1 MQTAFL
7 NKARFDNEQ
16 WRYICEKFDVNPD
29 CGWFEVMY
37 EIYDTSDIEDDIEEE
52 SLWETEQL
60 LKDLL

>member
-37 EIYDTSDIEDDIEEE
+37 EVYDTSDIEDDIEEE
-52 SLWETEQL
+52 
-60 LKDLL
+60 